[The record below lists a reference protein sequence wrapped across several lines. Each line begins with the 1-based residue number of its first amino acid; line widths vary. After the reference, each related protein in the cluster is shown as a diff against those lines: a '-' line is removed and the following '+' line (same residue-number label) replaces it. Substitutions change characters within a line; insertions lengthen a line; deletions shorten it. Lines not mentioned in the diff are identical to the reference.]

1 MRRVG
6 AILFAVA
13 AITLAVAIRH
23 GREADADR
31 PPRSADRSAY
41 GTFDRGSVHAIC
53 IEELRSVCEDDLELF
68 GFDVRVEPAWATVDR
83 AAKTGQLGADVWLTV
98 RPFDAM
104 ASQPGQPGQRSLD
117 TATPVLGRTPIAL
130 VGPPAA
136 TAAFDRACPDPATV
150 LRCAAT
156 TYLPHVALRDPSRSA
171 YGALALASVAYE
183 LGVPAG
189 ATSIDDPTVL
199 GQLRGLLH
207 GGRRTQ
213 TPFDD
218 VLRLRGDALALT
230 TESDLLADITEQKS
244 DAQGRY
250 DSAAIRYPLDV
261 RTAEV
266 VAVPSATFARA
277 ADLRAVLTSQDF
289 GWELEHAGYIV
300 EGRTAY
306 VLDLAPPLKNRPPMR
321 TDLPPPDAGLL
332 RALRAVGGS

>member
-1 MRRVG
+1 VG
-6 AILFAVA
+6 AVLFAVA
-13 AITLAVAIRH
+13 AISFAVAIRH

-31 PPRSADRSAY
+31 THRRSAAESAY
-41 GTFDRGSVHAIC
+41 GTFDRGSVEAIC
-53 IEELRSVCEDDLELF
+53 IDELRSVCEDDLSLF

-83 AAKTGQLGADVWLTV
+83 VVKTGRLGADVWLTV

-104 ASQPGQPGQRSLD
+104 ASQPGRPAIGQ
-117 TATPVLGRTPIAL
+117 ATPVLGRTPIAV

-136 TAAFDRACPDPATV
+136 TAGFDRACPDAATV

-156 TYLPHVALRDPSRSA
+156 TYLPHIALRDPSRSA

-183 LGVPAG
+183 LGVPER
-189 ATSIDDPTVL
+189 ATSIDDPAVL
-199 GQLRGLLH
+199 GQLRGLVH
-207 GGRRTQ
+207 GGRTTQ

-218 VLRLRGDALALT
+218 VLRLRSDSLALT
-230 TESDLLADITEQKS
+230 TESDLLADIIERKPDDQE
-244 DAQGRY
+244 RY

-266 VAVPSATFARA
+266 VAVPSATFSRA
-277 ADLRAVLTSQDF
+277 AELRAVLTSQDF
-289 GWELEHAGYIV
+289 GWQLEHAGYIV

-306 VLDLAPPLKNRPPMR
+306 VLDLAPPLKSRPPMR